1 MRLSFDSIKISNLRQ
16 RQKVIQNDAID
27 GWYNKLLMQR
37 SLLAMKYVTYEQ
49 KRINNVKHIIG
60 FSCES
65 QSKKSIFT
73 ALKDYTVSSKDK
85 NVLKH

>member
-1 MRLSFDSIKISNLRQ
+1 
-16 RQKVIQNDAID
+16 
-27 GWYNKLLMQR
+27 MQR